1 MYGTPY
7 YGQPPIQPVQP
18 VIQPVQPVYVVP
30 QPVYAPPPMA
40 YLPPPPPPRYG
51 GQRYVYRRGLFF

>member
-1 MYGTPY
+1 MYG
-7 YGQPPIQPVQP
+7 PPIYGQP

-30 QPVYAPPPMA
+30 QPVYAPPPMT

-51 GQRYVYRRGLFF
+51 GQRFVYRRGLFF